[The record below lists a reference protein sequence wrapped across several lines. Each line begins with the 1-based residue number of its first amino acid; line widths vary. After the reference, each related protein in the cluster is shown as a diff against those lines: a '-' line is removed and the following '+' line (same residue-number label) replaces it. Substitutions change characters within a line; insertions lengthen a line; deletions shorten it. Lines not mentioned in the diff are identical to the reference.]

1 MFQLTEREKVEEEVV
16 EVVTNRHHLRALKFS
31 HLFLLEKACPQ

>member
-1 MFQLTEREKVEEEVV
+1 MFQLTEREEEEVV
-16 EVVTNRHHLRALKFS
+16 VVVVTNRHHLRALKFS